1 LSAESITEQAD
12 AGEWSPARLG
22 GVVRA
27 ARGRLGISV
36 SELGRRSGLSQS
48 FLSAV
53 EAGQSDI
60 SIGRL
65 IRVAQALGMRLPD
78 LLEDAAQPGLNV
90 VRVEERAPVP
100 AMQKGLTV
108 SLLAPSIDSSRTFA
122 FCTLAAGA
130 VVEKTLQLRG
140 TEYFVYM
147 LEGEARFEL
156 TTGESATLRRGDSV
170 SYPSDDFLSTACV
183 GEDGCS
189 FLWVYST
196 YGAPLR

>member
-1 LSAESITEQAD
+1 MSADPISEEAFD
-12 AGEWSPARLG
+12 AEWSPARLG
-22 GVVRA
+22 VAIRA
-27 ARGRLGISV
+27 GRARLGISV

-60 SIGRL
+60 SVGRL

-78 LLEDAAQPGLNV
+78 LLEGTARSGLNLV
-90 VRVEERAPVP
+90 LAGEGAPVP
-100 AMQKGLTV
+100 TPTEDLRIW
-108 SLLAPSIDSSRTFA
+108 LLSPSIDNARSYA
-122 FCTLAAGA
+122 FCTLERGS
-130 VVEKTLQLRG
+130 VVEPTLDLRG

-147 LEGEARFEL
+147 LEGAARVEL
-156 TTGESATLRRGDSV
+156 SSGETATLQPGDSV
-170 SYPSDDFLSTACV
+170 SYQSDDFARMASVGKTRST
-183 GEDGCS
+183 